1 MQWRLEKVAIFYYLC
16 ITMFIAAIFILSL
29 FIIWTDWVA
38 YKRYVAGSACAIF
51 RWSVAILFIL
61 ANLLPYIAVAIMT
74 LFDMPTMVPTMWLL
88 TIYTVFSLSRLALY
102 AGILVFKNC
111 YVKWVVG
118 LLLCT
123 IVASTLIVG
132 VVRTRKELTVRSV
145 EIRSQ
150 RLPRNFDGYRIA
162 FFSDLHIGSLTSSRK
177 MCENI
182 VAKIDALD
190 VDLVLFGG
198 DLVNVTYEELTSEL
212 SVALSGLK
220 ARDGIVAV
228 LGNHDTGV
236 YVRDTLELPIEENT
250 RLLIERIE
258 AMGWG
263 VSNDETTLLARGEDT
278 ITLTGIGFSRELL
291 EHRHS
296 ADVADSLD
304 LRPIYEGVPSGKF
317 NVTVSHMPQ
326 LWRKV
331 AALGYGDL
339 VLSGHV
345 HAMQMKGRIGECE
358 FSPAQLMYK
367 EWSGL
372 YNEQSSHLYITDGV
386 GSVGFHMRIGAPPEI
401 TLLTLRSDSD

>member
-1 MQWRLEKVAIFYYLC
+1 
-16 ITMFIAAIFILSL
+16 MFIAAIIILSL
-29 FIIWTDWVA
+29 FIIWTDWLT
-38 YKRYVAGSACAIF
+38 YKRYVAGSGCAIF
-51 RWSVAILFIL
+51 RWSVAILLIL
-61 ANLLPYIAVAIMT
+61 ANLLPYIAVAIMK

-123 IVASTLIVG
+123 IVASILIVG
-132 VVRTRKELTVRSV
+132 VVRTRKELTVKSV
-145 EIRSQ
+145 EIVSQ

-162 FFSDLHIGSLTSSRK
+162 FFSDLHLGSLTSARN

-182 VAKIDALD
+182 VAEIDALD

-198 DLVNVTYEELTSEL
+198 DLVNVNYKELTPEL
-212 SVALSGLK
+212 SAALSGLK
-220 ARDGIVAV
+220 ARDGVVAV

-236 YVRDTLELPIEENT
+236 YESDTLELPIEENT

-258 AMGWG
+258 AMGWL
-263 VSNDETTLLARGEDT
+263 VSNDETMLLARGNDT

-304 LRPIYEGVPSGKF
+304 LRPIYEGVPSTKF

-331 AALGYGDL
+331 AELGYGDL

-345 HAMQMKGRIGECE
+345 HAMQAKGRIGECE

-372 YNEQSSHLYITDGV
+372 YKEQSSHLYITDGV